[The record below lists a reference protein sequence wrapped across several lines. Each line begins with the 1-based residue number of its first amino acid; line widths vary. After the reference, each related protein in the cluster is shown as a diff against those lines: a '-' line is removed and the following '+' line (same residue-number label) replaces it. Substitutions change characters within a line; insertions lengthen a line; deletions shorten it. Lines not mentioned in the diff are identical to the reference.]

1 MNPPAT
7 APCTIRPAAEADVEL
22 LLAFVRELADYEK
35 LAHEV
40 ATDAAGLRAAM
51 FGPRPCAEAVFAE
64 VDGEPAGFAV
74 FFQNFS
80 TFRGRPGLYL
90 EDLFVRPDYRR
101 RGIARAILAHLA
113 REANRRGC
121 ARFEWT
127 VLDWN
132 NDAQRFYREM
142 GATILDDWRVCRL
155 TGDALARFGS

>member
-1 MNPPAT
+1 LAV
-7 APCTIRPAAEADVEL
+7 EADVEL
-22 LLAFVRELADYEK
+22 LLAFVRELADYEQ

-40 ATDAAGLRAAM
+40 ATDAAALRAAM

-64 VDGEPAGFAV
+64 VDGETAGFAV
-74 FFQNFS
+74 FFRNFS

-90 EDLFVRPDYRR
+90 EDLFVRPGFRR

-121 ARFEWT
+121 ARFEWS

-132 NDAQRFYREM
+132 TDAQRFYREM